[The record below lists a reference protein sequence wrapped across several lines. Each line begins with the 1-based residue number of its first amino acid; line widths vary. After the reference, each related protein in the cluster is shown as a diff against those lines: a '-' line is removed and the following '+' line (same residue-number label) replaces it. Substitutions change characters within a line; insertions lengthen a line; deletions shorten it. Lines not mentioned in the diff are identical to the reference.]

1 MLSDKTSTIKIHLW
15 LPFTAVY
22 DFLNLF
28 RVIDFRDS
36 HTAWKN
42 RGGDFV
48 LEFRKKR
55 GMRRHSTQ
63 NFRKL
68 RG

>member
-1 MLSDKTSTIKIHLW
+1 M
-15 LPFTAVY
+15 Y

-55 GMRRHSTQ
+55 RMRRHLTQ

-68 RG
+68 RGWIKKASVTGVGAQK